1 MCVIADDEKVLGIGG
16 IMGGEDSGSSMST
29 NEIFLESAY
38 FDPVKTAITG
48 RKLNIMSDSRYR
60 FERGVDPN
68 SIENG
73 LKLAARGQGEQQR
86 KTFYFSFLYFFYTFL
101 PSRNKCLQ
109 VFV

>member
-29 NEIFLESAY
+29 TEIFLESAY

-60 FERGVDPN
+60 FERGVDPEYVLEGLEYAT
-68 SIENG
+68 SLIIELLN
-73 LKLAARGQGEQQR
+73 
-86 KTFYFSFLYFFYTFL
+86 
-101 PSRNKCLQ
+101 
-109 VFV
+109 